1 VAEELAGKRSDRGGS
16 RQVGY
21 AVVGLGHI
29 AQTAVLPAFGHA
41 KRNSRIVAFVS
52 GDARKRR
59 SLGHTYGVNSY
70 SYEDLDAC
78 LAQHEVDAVYVAL
91 PNALHKDCAV
101 RAARAG
107 VHVLCEKPMATS
119 AADCEEMIRA
129 ARDSDVKLMIAYRL
143 HFEEANLSTLDIV
156 TSGKIGE
163 PRFFTSE
170 LSYQVKAENIRTEA
184 RLGGGAL
191 WDLGVYCVNAAR
203 HLFRDEPVEAMAMAA
218 QRADDDRF
226 GEVPEAWTCQL
237 RFPDD
242 RLATFTVS
250 FGAATTGRYRIVG
263 TKGDVALDPAYEHER
278 ALVRHVTVNEHTRSK
293 RFAHRDQFARELLHF
308 STCVLDGKDPEAS
321 GLEGLADVRVIEA
334 LLESSRTG
342 SSVKLQP
349 LQRRDR
355 PTLDQEQPLAPGKQ
369 PETVEV
375 GQPGT

>member
-1 VAEELAGKRSDRGGS
+1 MASTTPNEAEKKL
-16 RQVGY
+16 GY

-59 SLGHTYGVNSY
+59 SLGHHYGVNSY

-78 LAQHEVDAVYVAL
+78 LAQREVDAVYIAL
-91 PNALHKDCAV
+91 PNAMHKDCAV

-129 ARDSDVKLMIAYRL
+129 ARESDVKLMIAYRL
-143 HFEEANLSTLDIV
+143 HFEEANLSTIDLV
-156 TSGKIGE
+156 ASGKIGE

-170 LSYQVKAENIRTEA
+170 FSYQVKAENIRTEA

-203 HLFRDEPVEAMAMAA
+203 YLFRDEPVEVTAMAA
-218 QRADDDRF
+218 RRAGDERF
-226 GEVPEAWTCQL
+226 REVPEGWTCQL
-237 RFPDD
+237 RFADD

-250 FGAATTGRYRIVG
+250 FGAATTSRYRIVG
-263 TKGDVALDPAYEHER
+263 TKGDVTLDPAYEYQVP
-278 ALVRHVTVNEHTRSK
+278 LVRHVTVNEHTRTK
-293 RFAHRDQFARELLHF
+293 KFARRDQFAPELLYF
-308 STCVLDGKDPEAS
+308 SDCVLDGKDPEPS

-334 LLESSRTG
+334 LLESSRAR
-342 SSVKLQP
+342 SSMKLPP
-349 LQRRDR
+349 LQKRDR
-355 PTLDQEQPLAPGKQ
+355 PTLDQEQHLPPVAQ
-369 PETVEV
+369 PDTVDV
-375 GQPGT
+375 DRPST